1 MKISEL
7 PPKIKEKALD
17 YQRNAETLPRDK
29 TTDDL
34 NWAFN
39 WRFTDEGYNYWLD
52 LHNDEK

>member
-1 MKISEL
+1 MKISQL
-7 PPKIKEKALD
+7 PPKIKEKALE
-17 YQRNAETLPRDK
+17 YQRNSKTRPMDK

-52 LHNDEK
+52 LHKDEK